1 MKGFK
6 NIPPP
11 RDLRRELEQAEN
23 AIARADKH
31 KRNQLKKKRYSPDAY
46 ASMKP
51 RTPE

>member
-1 MKGFK
+1 MKPFL

-11 RDLRRELEQAEN
+11 RNLHKELQQAEN

-46 ASMKP
+46 AAMKP
-51 RTPE
+51 RATE